1 VEPLFIGK
9 VVWSPKHIGTSTLF
23 FLYFEF
29 ILKKN
34 NINVDST
41 RKISDCKINTLKV
54 ERVQNTFENLN
65 SLEIMLKMLKRWK
78 YIKNAFFLGFS
89 LFFSIFGFFQIFIKH
104 WDKNWVATPNT
115 KNLFDVSL
123 KQTCSKNNSS
133 DSHGHV

>member
-1 VEPLFIGK
+1 
-9 VVWSPKHIGTSTLF
+9 
-23 FLYFEF
+23 LYFEF

-89 LFFSIFGFFQIFIKH
+89 LFFSIFGFLSNIYQILGQKLGS
-104 WDKNWVATPNT
+104 NT
-115 KNLFDVSL
+115 KHKKSI
-123 KQTCSKNNSS
+123 
-133 DSHGHV
+133 

>member
-1 VEPLFIGK
+1 MGK
-9 VVWSPKHIGTSTLF
+9 VVWSPNHIGTSTLF
-23 FLYFEF
+23 FFEF

-41 RKISDCKINTLKV
+41 RNISDCKINALKV
-54 ERVQNTFENLN
+54 ERVQNTFKNLN
-65 SLEIMLKMLKRWK
+65 SLEIMLKMLKTMEI
-78 YIKNAFFLGFS
+78 YQECIFFGVFIV
-89 LFFSIFGFFQIFIKH
+89 FFYFWFFFQIFIKH

-115 KNLFDVSL
+115 KNLFDVPL